1 MNNKIE
7 CKKSRSTRL
16 WKIFWRC
23 NYALLLFLPI
33 LLLTAYYAVKI
44 EPERLTV
51 REITFEHA
59 QVTDALDGTV
69 IAFFADIH
77 YTPRRVDLVNQVIES
92 IHKRKADVVLIGG
105 DLINGGGRNRQ
116 LGINDILTKLE
127 EIRVPAGIY
136 YVPGNHE
143 YRTDFT
149 PIRKAFTET
158 GKNLLLDKAE
168 IVTNSR
174 GGKFNLIGLDYKP
187 NPHDRQK
194 TERSSKLIS
203 NDLFNIALTHSPE
216 DFFFI
221 DKQIPLVLAGHTHGG
236 QIHIPGLGSLI
247 RTPWYDRKYA
257 RGRIVEN
264 GSTLLV
270 TTGLGSAY
278 AEARLFTPP
287 EIIYITLKTLRK
299 K

>member
-1 MNNKIE
+1 MHKNKQ
-7 CKKSRSTRL
+7 KLYFFRRSRLFFKR
-16 WKIFWRC
+16 
-23 NYALLLFLPI
+23 NYAWLIMFPALLL
-33 LLLTAYYAVKI
+33 LLFYAAKV
-44 EPERLTV
+44 EPDRLTV
-51 REITFEHA
+51 REVTFEHPA
-59 QVTDALDGTV
+59 IDEKLDGTV

-77 YTPRRVDLVNQVIES
+77 YTPRRVALVDRVIES
-92 IHKRKADVVLIGG
+92 IHKRNADVVLVGG
-105 DLINGGGRNRQ
+105 DLINGGGRNRK
-116 LGINDILTKLE
+116 LGIKDILQKLE
-127 EIRVPAGIY
+127 DIKVPSGIY
-136 YVPGNHE
+136 FIPGNHE
-143 YRTDFT
+143 YRRNFN
-149 PIRKAFTET
+149 PIRRAFAEK

-194 TERSSKLIS
+194 TERSSKLIN
-203 NDLFNIALTHSPE
+203 NDLFNVALAHTPE
-216 DFFFI
+216 DFPFL
-221 DKQIPLVLAGHTHGG
+221 DKRIPLVLTGHTHGG

-247 RTPWYDRKYA
+247 RTPWYDRKYS
-257 RGRIVEN
+257 RGLVVEN

-278 AEARLFTPP
+278 TEARLFTPP

>member
-1 MNNKIE
+1 MHSNKQ
-7 CKKSRSTRL
+7 KKY
-16 WKIFWRC
+16 FPWRC
-23 NYALLLFLPI
+23 RLFFKRNYAWLIIFPALWLVLL
-33 LLLTAYYAVKI
+33 YAAKV
-44 EPERLTV
+44 EPERLV
-51 REITFEHA
+51 EREVTFEHPA
-59 QVTDALDGTV
+59 IDEKLDGTV

-77 YTPRRVDLVNQVIES
+77 YTPRRVDLVNRVIES
-92 IHKRKADVVLIGG
+92 VHKRKADVVLIGG
-105 DLINGGGRNRQ
+105 DLINGGARNRK

-127 EIRVPAGIY
+127 ELQAPSGIY
-136 YVPGNHE
+136 FVPGNHE
-143 YRTDFT
+143 YRRDFT
-149 PIRKAFTET
+149 PIRQAFAEN